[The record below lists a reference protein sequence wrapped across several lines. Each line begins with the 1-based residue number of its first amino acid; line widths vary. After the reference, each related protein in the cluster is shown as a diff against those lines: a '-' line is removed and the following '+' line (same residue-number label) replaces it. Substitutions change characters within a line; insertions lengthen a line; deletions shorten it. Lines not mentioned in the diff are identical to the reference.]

1 VGAASTKSGRS
12 GTAGRA
18 GPGERDEKVYA
29 RNRCCYASASSNPA
43 DVGWFAVRTRLRFEV
58 GNSLPGIARWG
69 GEAMVNVYGVA
80 MAMPQG

>member
-1 VGAASTKSGRS
+1 MSETRRY
-12 GTAGRA
+12 TL
-18 GPGERDEKVYA
+18 
-29 RNRCCYASASSNPA
+29 RNRCLYASYSNASSNPA

-69 GEAMVNVYGVA
+69 GEAMVKVYGVA